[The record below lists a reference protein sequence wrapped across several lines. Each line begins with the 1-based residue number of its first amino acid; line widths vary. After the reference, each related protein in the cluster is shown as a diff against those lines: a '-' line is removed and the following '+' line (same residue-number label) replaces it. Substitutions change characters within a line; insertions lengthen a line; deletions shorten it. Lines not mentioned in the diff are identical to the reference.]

1 MVKKQLKSRLLGVG
15 VFITV
20 FALAGGA
27 LGCSSPSPPSPSS
40 SPEELGL
47 IAVEDEVA
55 APDFTLPTM
64 AGTEITLSDLQGK
77 PVVLNFWA
85 IRCPPCRQ
93 ELPYFDTVARQNA
106 DKATILTVNVEDS
119 TSQIEQFFGSN
130 EVSFIVAIGKDAQ
143 AISSY
148 ATGYIPTTFLIDSQ
162 GTIRYAKVG
171 GFANEKQLQDSV
183 DNLLNEEKHT

>member
-20 FALAGGA
+20 FALAGGT
-27 LGCSSPSPPSPSS
+27 LGCSSPSPSS

-85 IRCPPCRQ
+85 IRCPPCKQ
-93 ELPYFDTVARQNA
+93 ELPYFDTVAGQNA

-119 TSQIEQFFGSN
+119 ASQIEQFFSN
-130 EVSFIVAIGKDAQ
+130 SEVSFIVAIGKNAQ
-143 AISSY
+143 AILSY
-148 ATGYIPTTFLIDSQ
+148 ATGYIPTTFFIDSQ
-162 GTIRYAKVG
+162 GTIRYVKVG
-171 GFANEKQLQDSV
+171 GFANEKKLQDSV